1 MKMRNIKIKTHKI
14 KSHKKKSF
22 YKRKPKKTVK
32 RNKATRTRKR
42 KIVKGGEKRKEREN
56 ECPICYEELN
66 NPDNPDIT
74 LSCDHTFHRNCMI
87 NTCRHMRGRCTCPYC
102 RGELTDADLDNLG
115 IAQPQPQ
122 PQPQDPAQ
130 ILQLPPQ
137 HPPQIFQV
145 PPRDPPSLETIDEFR
160 IYINNKLRAP
170 TRTPLE
176 KLENELDKFIGT
188 DSLPVE
194 LFEDVAMEF
203 ELQQIG
209 PAAFHRYRFIR
220 IIDLQDIPP
229 DRLNKKYVRFIDL
242 WNGNQLE
249 NPHYYEEN
257 PSDYED
263 QDMII
268 AYDVFEVPLNVFEVP
283 V

>member
-1 MKMRNIKIKTHKI
+1 MKMRNIKIKTHK
-14 KSHKKKSF
+14 KKTF
-22 YKRKPKKTVK
+22 YKKKPKKTVK
-32 RNKATRTRKR
+32 KNKATRTRKR

-137 HPPQIFQV
+137 
-145 PPRDPPSLETIDEFR
+145 DPPSLETIDEFR
-160 IYINNKLRAP
+160 IYINDKLRAP

-188 DSLPVE
+188 DNLPVE
-194 LFEDVAMEF
+194 LYEDVAMEF

-229 DRLNKKYVRFIDL
+229 DRLNKKYFRYIDL
-242 WNGNQLE
+242 WNGNQLD
-249 NPHYYEEN
+249 NPNYYEEN
-257 PSDYED
+257 PDDDHEV
-263 QDMII
+263 DMIF
-268 AYDVFEVPLNVFEVP
+268 AYDVFEV
-283 V
+283 

>member
-122 PQPQDPAQ
+122 PQDPAQ

-137 HPPQIFQV
+137 
-145 PPRDPPSLETIDEFR
+145 DPPSLETIDEFR
-160 IYINNKLRAP
+160 IYINDKLRAP

-188 DSLPVE
+188 DNLPVE
-194 LFEDVAMEF
+194 LYEDVAMEF

-220 IIDLQDIPP
+220 IIDLEDIPP
-229 DRLNKKYVRFIDL
+229 NRLNKKYFRFIDL

-249 NPHYYEEN
+249 NPNYYEEN
-257 PSDYED
+257 HDDDPE

-283 V
+283 PLIIQP

>member
-1 MKMRNIKIKTHKI
+1 MKMRNIKIKTHK
-14 KSHKKKSF
+14 KKTHKKKSF

-32 RNKATRTRKR
+32 RNKATTTRKR
-42 KIVKGGEKRKEREN
+42 KIVKGGEKRKEREH
-56 ECPICYEELN
+56 ECAICYEELN
-66 NPDNPDIT
+66 NPDNPDNPDIT

-87 NTCRHMRGRCTCPYC
+87 DTCRHMRGPCTCPLC
-102 RGELTDADLDNLG
+102 RGELTDAELDNLG
-115 IAQPQPQ
+115 IANLQQPQQ
-122 PQPQDPAQ
+122 Q
-130 ILQLPPQ
+130 Q

-145 PPRDPPSLETIDEFR
+145 PPQDPPSLETIDEFR
-160 IYINNKLRAP
+160 IYINDKLRAP

-176 KLENELDKFIGT
+176 KLENELYKFIGT
-188 DSLPVE
+188 DKLPVE
-194 LFEDVAMEF
+194 LYEDVAMEF

-268 AYDVFEVPLNVFEVP
+268 AYDVFEVPV
-283 V
+283 